1 MGLSATIKF
10 KRKMIQH
17 FEFGL
22 KYKKKLVFILYIQQA
37 DNNATSLSDGLTFQ
51 FSINYE

>member
-22 KYKKKLVFILYIQQA
+22 KYKKIVVFSTVQQA